1 MFRKL
6 CAILGC
12 AAIGAFLLCHQTP
25 IEAQGKKDDQAK
37 QIQQL
42 KKSIQD
48 KENQINKLELQ
59 VQKQKLDYEY
69 YKKKNPGAPKLQKDL
84 DKANQT
90 IKDKEALITTLQKPA
105 SQATKDL
112 TKDNEALRRKVRDLE
127 AFKKAPFVHSV
138 ILKLK
143 KEDDEQVKTIAA
155 EADKTLAKIPG
166 VRAVWL
172 GKPAEYGTPDLAQK
186 DYQIGIVVLLDDAD
200 ALLKFLDD
208 PLHKQFNDKM
218 GEYWERPVVYDFQ
231 RDGEAAKKE

>member
-6 CAILGC
+6 VVFLGC
-12 AAIGAFLLCHQTP
+12 AAIVAFLLCRQTP

-42 KKSIQD
+42 KKSLQE

-90 IKDKEALITTLQKPA
+90 IKDKDAVIATLQKPT

-112 TKDNEALRRKVRDLE
+112 TIENEALRRKVRELE
-127 AFKKAPFVHSV
+127 AFKTVA
-138 ILKLK
+138 L
-143 KEDDEQVKTIAA
+143 
-155 EADKTLAKIPG
+155 EADKTLAKISG

-172 GKPAEYGTPDLAQK
+172 GKPAEYGTPDFAQK
-186 DYQIGIVVLLDDAD
+186 GYQLGIVVLLDDAD
-200 ALLKFLDD
+200 ALQKFLDD
-208 PLHKQFNDKM
+208 PLHKKFNDKM
-218 GEYWERPVVYDFQ
+218 GETWERPVIYDFQ
-231 RDGEAAKKE
+231 RDGEMAKKE

>member
-1 MFRKL
+1 MFRKH
-6 CAILGC
+6 CAVNGC
-12 AAIGAFLLCHQTP
+12 AVIGAFLLCQQTP

-42 KKSIQD
+42 KKSLQE

-59 VQKQKLDYEY
+59 VHKQKLDFEY
-69 YKKKNPGAPKLQKDL
+69 YKKKTPGAPKLQKDL

-90 IKDKEALITTLQKPA
+90 IKDKEAVIANLQKPA

-112 TKDNEALRRKVRDLE
+112 TKENEALRRKIRDLE
-127 AFKKAPFVHSV
+127 AFKRAPFVHSV

-143 KEDDEQVKTIAA
+143 KEDAGQVKVIAA
-155 EADKTLAKIPG
+155 EADKTLARIPS

-172 GKPAEYGTPDLAQK
+172 GRPAEYGTPELAQK
-186 DYQIGIVVLLDDAD
+186 GYQLGIVVLLDDAD
-200 ALLKFLDD
+200 ALQRFLDD

-218 GEYWERPVVYDFQ
+218 GEYWERPIVYDFQ
-231 RDGEAAKKE
+231 RDGELTK